1 MISRMLKTSGFSVLC
16 RAGILILP
24 VLPTGLFAQQPPVA
38 TANFD
43 PSDVYLQGFLSV
55 RASEKLEQAGD
66 FIGAREKLTKATEL
80 FATIQKFHPEWN
92 PGMVKSRSEKTTEAI
107 ARVDELAQKQLARNR
122 TKMAEL
128 EGGEIKSGKPAQD
141 IDPSSNPG
149 VLEVNPVAARKLK
162 EAQAEVDRLRKLVEQ
177 KEAAVAKERKAGQ
190 VPQDAL
196 ERERRNRERL
206 EGAVAAEKQARE
218 RLETALAREQEALK
232 QKQAAT
238 NEEEIRKREDALA
251 ANEDAR
257 RRLEAEV
264 ERERAAKERLEADIA
279 KERAAREKQETASD
293 RETRERLR
301 SAEST
306 VKSLRA
312 QLLAAPMAKDML
324 ALDRRIKSLEEE
336 RDTMAMSLGQSQ
348 KAHAEAITR
357 IGNLEAELK
366 TMQQQRAELDQNLKT
381 ERETANTVVAGQRR
395 QLDDLEKQ
403 LQTKTSEL
411 AMAHEKIS
419 GLMRELKESRDA
431 FTELRTE
438 RDSLLLERDQMAALL
453 KLNEGGQI
461 QDLIEQNMALARQL
475 RESNEKVEAMER
487 EGNADK
493 DAYTEALRDLAIA
506 KTQINGLLKEKRE
519 QDKRLKELR
528 ERLEN
533 EEQALVKG
541 EVVTDP
547 AEVEVL
553 RDIIKR
559 QLSVQE
565 FRRQA
570 RDLLVEATRNLGKED
585 ERLAKAIELFDQN
598 EIALSPEEQRLVVNK
613 EVDGEFISPFARDR
627 ASVADATVELNR
639 DIKAFE
645 RTAEKSF
652 LAGRF
657 LSTRELYETILEQH
671 PGHTPAL
678 CKLGVVHL
686 KLNEPSE
693 AADAFRR
700 AVELDA
706 NNAYAYR
713 MLGFAQMQ
721 LGELPAAEK
730 SVARAVEL
738 APADAKSQMLLGTL
752 YFRLGRKGE
761 AESHFKAAI
770 TADPL
775 PSEPYYNL
783 ALIAS
788 RDKRMDEAR
797 RYYEQALERQ
807 AVPDPEL
814 EELMAKP

>member
-1 MISRMLKTSGFSVLC
+1 MLC
-16 RAGILILP
+16 RTGILALP
-24 VLPTGLFAQQPPVA
+24 FLPAGLLAQQPPVA
-38 TANFD
+38 AANFD

-66 FIGAREKLTKATEL
+66 FIGAKEKLSKATEL

-92 PGMVKSRSEKTTEAI
+92 PAMVKSRSEKTIEAI
-107 ARVDELAQKQLARNR
+107 TRVDELARKQLAKNR

-128 EGGEIKSGKPAQD
+128 EGGEIKSGKLAEESGQPA
-141 IDPSSNPG
+141 SSG

-162 EAQAEVDRLRKLVEQ
+162 EAQAEVERLKKLVEQ
-177 KEAAVAKERKAGQ
+177 KEAAVAREQNVRP
-190 VPQDAL
+190 VPDDVLA
-196 ERERRNRERL
+196 REQQSRERL
-206 EGAVAAEKQARE
+206 EDAVAAEKQARE
-218 RLETALAREQEALK
+218 RLQAALAREKDALK

-238 NEEEIRKREDALA
+238 NEEEIRSRENALA

-257 RRLEAEV
+257 RKLEAEV
-264 ERERAAKERLEADIA
+264 EKERAAKERLEADIA
-279 KERAAREKQETASD
+279 KERTARERQETAD
-293 RETRERLR
+293 ERENRERLR
-301 SAEST
+301 AAENT

-357 IGNLEAELK
+357 IGSLEAELK
-366 TMQQQRAELDQNLKT
+366 SMQQKRAELDQNLKT
-381 ERETANTVVAGQRR
+381 ERETANAVVAGQRR
-395 QLDDLEKQ
+395 QLDELEKQ
-403 LQTKTSEL
+403 LGIKSDEL
-411 AMAHEKIS
+411 ARANERIS
-419 GLMRELKESRDA
+419 GLMSELKESRDA
-431 FTELRTE
+431 FAELRTE

-461 QDLIEQNMALARQL
+461 QDLIEQNMALAREL

-487 EGNADK
+487 EGSADK

-506 KTQINGLLKEKRE
+506 KTQINGLLKEKHE
-519 QDKRLKELR
+519 QDKRLRELK

-533 EEQALVKG
+533 EEQALAKG

-559 QLSVQE
+559 QLGVQE

-570 RDLLVEATRNLGKED
+570 RDLLVEATKNLGKQD

-598 EIALSPEEQRLVVNK
+598 EIALSPEEQRLVANE

-627 ASVADATVELNR
+627 AVVGEATAELNR

-713 MLGFAQMQ
+713 MLGYSQMH

-730 SVARAVEL
+730 SVARSVEL
-738 APADAKSQMLLGTL
+738 APADAKSQMLLASL
-752 YFRLGRKGE
+752 YFRLGRKSE
-761 AESHFKAAI
+761 AEAHFKAAI

-783 ALIAS
+783 ALIAC

-797 RYYEQALERQ
+797 KYYEQALERQ

>member
-1 MISRMLKTSGFSVLC
+1 MLC
-16 RAGILILP
+16 RAGILVLP
-24 VLPTGLFAQQPPVA
+24 VLPAGLFAQQPPVA
-38 TANFD
+38 AANFD

-66 FIGAREKLTKATEL
+66 FIGAKEKLTKATEL

-92 PGMVKSRSEKTTEAI
+92 PAMAKGRSEKTIEAI
-107 ARVDELAQKQLARNR
+107 ARVDELARKQLDKNR
-122 TKMAEL
+122 TMMAEL
-128 EGGEIKSGKPAQD
+128 EGGEIKSGKPAEESGQ
-141 IDPSSNPG
+141 PPGPG

-162 EAQAEVDRLRKLVEQ
+162 EAQAEVDRLKKLVEQ
-177 KEAAVAKERKAGQ
+177 KEAAVAKERNANQ
-190 VPQDAL
+190 VPRDAL
-196 ERERRNRERL
+196 AMERRNRERL
-206 EGAVAAEKQARE
+206 EEVVAAEKQARE
-218 RLETALAREQEALK
+218 RLEAALAREQEAIK

-257 RRLEAEV
+257 RKLEAEV
-264 ERERAAKERLEADIA
+264 ERERVAKERLEADIA
-279 KERAAREKQETASD
+279 KERTARERQETAD
-293 RETRERLR
+293 ERATRERLR
-301 SAEST
+301 AAENT

-348 KAHAEAITR
+348 KAHAEAITK

-366 TMQQQRAELDQNLKT
+366 SMRQQRAELDQNLQKADQNLKT
-381 ERETANTVVAGQRR
+381 ERETANAVVAGQRR
-395 QLDDLEKQ
+395 QLDELEKQ
-403 LQTKTSEL
+403 LGIKSDEL
-411 AMAHEKIS
+411 ARANERIS

-431 FTELRTE
+431 FAELRTE

-453 KLNEGGQI
+453 KLNEAGQI
-461 QDLIEQNMALARQL
+461 QDLIEQNMALAREL

-487 EGNADK
+487 EGSADK

-506 KTQINGLLKEKRE
+506 KTQINGLLKEKHE
-519 QDKRLKELR
+519 QDKRLKELK

-533 EEQALVKG
+533 EEQALAKG

-547 AEVEVL
+547 GEVEVL

-559 QLSVQE
+559 QLGVQE

-570 RDLLVEATRNLGKED
+570 RDLLVEATKNLGKQD

-598 EIALSPEEQRLVVNK
+598 EIALSPEEQRLVANE

-627 ASVADATVELNR
+627 AVVGEATAELNR

-706 NNAYAYR
+706 NNAYAHR
-713 MLGFAQMQ
+713 MLGYSQMQ

-730 SVARAVEL
+730 SVARSVEL
-738 APADAKSQMLLGTL
+738 APADAKSQMLLASL
-752 YFRLGRKGE
+752 YFRLGRKDE

-783 ALIAS
+783 ALIAC

-797 RYYEQALERQ
+797 KYYEQALERQ